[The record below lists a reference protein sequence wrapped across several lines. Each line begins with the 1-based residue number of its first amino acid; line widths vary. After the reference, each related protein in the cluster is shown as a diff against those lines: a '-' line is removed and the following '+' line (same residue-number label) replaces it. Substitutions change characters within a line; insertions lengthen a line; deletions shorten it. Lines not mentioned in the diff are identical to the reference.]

1 MDFATNLKKDTMK
14 KNYILSPSILSADF
28 LNLKSE
34 IDTVSKYGADWIHV
48 DVMDGHFVPNLSMGP
63 FIVEHLKKIT
73 DKTIDVHLMLDNP
86 DEFIPA
92 FAKAGADLLTVHVE
106 ASIHLHRTISLIK
119 SFGIKAG
126 VAINPSTNV
135 STLEEILPFIDLI
148 LVMSINPG
156 FSGQKYIPQMT
167 QKIAKVKA
175 LIDSINPNLDLQ
187 VDGGINKDTID
198 DVLKAGANN
207 IVAASAIF
215 KHPNGIEQG
224 MQVFKTAF
232 EKANN

>member
-1 MDFATNLKKDTMK
+1 MK
-14 KNYILSPSILSADF
+14 KKYILSPSILSADF

-86 DEFIPA
+86 DEFIPS
-92 FAKAGADLLTVHVE
+92 FAKAGADVLTVHVE
-106 ASIHLHRTISLIK
+106 ASVHLHRTISLIK
-119 SFGIKAG
+119 SFGLKAG

-135 STLEEILPFIDLI
+135 AALEEILPFIDLI
-148 LVMSINPG
+148 LVMTINPG
-156 FSGQKYIPQMT
+156 FSGQKYIPEMT
-167 QKIAKVKA
+167 QKIKKVRA
-175 LIDSINPNLDLQ
+175 LIDNNNPDIELQ
-187 VDGGINKDTID
+187 VDGGINQNTID

-215 KHPNGIEQG
+215 KHPVGIKQGIE
-224 MQVFKTAF
+224 VFKTAF
-232 EKANN
+232 EEFSK